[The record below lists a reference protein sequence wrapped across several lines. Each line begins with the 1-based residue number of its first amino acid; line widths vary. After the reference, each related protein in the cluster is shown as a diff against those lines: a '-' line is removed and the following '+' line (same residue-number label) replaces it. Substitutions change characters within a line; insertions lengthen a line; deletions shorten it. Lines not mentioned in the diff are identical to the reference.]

1 MEKINVLVLGVG
13 GNVGQGIITALRISK
28 LPIKI
33 IGACVSPE
41 SLGLYMSDTAYV
53 SPYADDETFIDWVIE
68 ICNKESVS
76 IIFTGVEEII
86 FALELNKEK
95 LQKNTNCIF
104 ISSEIEKL
112 EIANNKYL
120 TAKFLKKNGLNYPES
135 ANLSDLSATKE
146 LIKRCG
152 FPLIAKP
159 NMGKG
164 SIGIVKLNSEKDLY
178 KIQEDKYCIQ
188 EYLGDDNNEY
198 TVGCYVDKSGNQK
211 EIIIFRR
218 KLKYGTTFMA
228 EIVENKII
236 EDECRKICHAFK
248 PRGPLN
254 IQLRLHKGKPICFE
268 LNVRYSG
275 TTPIRAKFGYNDVEA
290 MIKEYVLQES
300 IENFLN
306 PLKMGKAYRYF
317 NEFYIDLNMQDD
329 LKKVGYIANTN
340 EFNNYQ
346 ENKL

>member
-1 MEKINVLVLGVG
+1 MKKINVLVLGVG
-13 GNVGQGIITALRISK
+13 GNVGQGIITALRVSK

-33 IGACVSPE
+33 IGACVSSD

-53 SPYADDETFIDWVIE
+53 SPYASDKTFIDWVIDV
-68 ICNKESVS
+68 CNKESVS

-86 FALELNKEK
+86 FELEINKEK
-95 LQKNTNCIF
+95 LQNKTGSVF

-112 EIANNKYL
+112 KIANNKFL
-120 TAKFLKKNGLNYPES
+120 TAKFLQENGLNFPKSE
-135 ANLSDLSATKE
+135 NLTNSEAVKE
-146 LIKRCG
+146 LIEDCG

-164 SIGIVKLNSEKDLY
+164 SMGIVKLNSEKDLDL
-178 KIQEDKYCIQ
+178 IPDDNYCLQ
-188 EYLGDDNNEY
+188 EYLGDENNEF

-211 EIIIFRR
+211 GMIIFRR

-236 EDECRKICHAFK
+236 EDECRKICSAFK

-268 LNVRYSG
+268 LNARYSG
-275 TTPIRAKFGYNDVEA
+275 TAPIRAKFGYNDVEA
-290 MIKEYVLQES
+290 MIKEYVTEEN
-300 IENFLN
+300 IENLLN
-306 PLKMGKAYRYF
+306 PAKKGKVYRYF
-317 NEFYIDLNMQDD
+317 NEFYIDLQMQEK
-329 LKKVGYIANTN
+329 LNEVGLIKNTSIYR
-340 EFNNYQ
+340 NYQ
-346 ENKL
+346 ENKK